1 MVVHT
6 TQWILRNMK
15 KPIFPRILKNYKM
28 RNYNENFNFIAV
40 SDWLKK
46 EAQRSYVLKKFNI
59 NQIDNNIDISELSLI
74 KKKKARFD
82 LNINTKK
89 TNHLLRCSKSPE

>member
-1 MVVHT
+1 
-6 TQWILRNMK
+6 
-15 KPIFPRILKNYKM
+15 M

-59 NQIDNNIDISELSLI
+59 NQIDNNIDISELSLFQCN
-74 KKKKARFD
+74 RP
-82 LNINTKK
+82 LGPHTS
-89 TNHLLRCSKSPE
+89 LG